1 MPLCK
6 TIEEMK
12 SKFGKLNVN
21 ASIESFASYLA
32 DAEEKY
38 ILPLIG
44 QDMYDELVAWYDV
57 VGTPA
62 ENVPLQKL
70 HAQVLRALVYYALL
84 ESAPTMMLDFGDGG
98 IMEGAPD
105 GQSSARQ
112 WTVKGAVEY
121 FSINADTFAE
131 SVLQFLEKN
140 KADYETWDDSDSRKA
155 ARALFI
161 PNGRAWKDAGAD
173 IDQPHRFFLRCYQS
187 VKRTQEINI
196 LDIIGQELMDEL
208 VEQMKDGNV
217 TGENETLISKILPV
231 VAYYALADAIPTVAF
246 SISSSGI
253 RLLNE
258 NDGIN
263 VKQSVSDDLVA
274 TQTQRNINLGKRYEA
289 ILCNFLNDNATDYPL
304 WPVPETSTAAGARK
318 TLIDNYGKK
327 SFQL

>member
-6 TIEEMK
+6 SIVEMK
-12 SKFGKLNVN
+12 SKFGRLNAN
-21 ASIESFASYLA
+21 ASIASFESYLS

-44 QDMYDELVAWYDV
+44 QEMYDALVEWYDV
-57 VGTPA
+57 ETPA
-62 ENVPLQKL
+62 ENEPLEKL
-70 HAQVLRALVYYALL
+70 HNQVLRALVYYALL

-112 WTVKGAVEY
+112 WTVKAAVDY
-121 FSINADTFAE
+121 FSLNADTFAE

-140 KADYETWDDSDSRKA
+140 KTDYPTWNNSESRKA
-155 ARALFI
+155 ARTLFL
-161 PNGRAWKDAGAD
+161 PNGKAWKEAGAD
-173 IDQPHRFFLRCYQS
+173 LDQPHRFFLRCYNS

-196 LDIIGQELMDEL
+196 LDIIGQDLMDEL
-208 VEQMKDGNV
+208 IEQLKDGTVSELNQK
-217 TGENETLISKILPV
+217 LIDKILPV

-253 RLLNE
+253 RLLNQ
-258 NDGIN
+258 NDGLDS
-263 VKQSVSDDLVA
+263 KLAVSDDLIA
-274 TQTQRNINLGKRYEA
+274 AQTQRNINLGKRYES

-304 WPVPETSTAAGARK
+304 WPVPVTSTGPGARK
-318 TLIDNYGKK
+318 TLIDNIGKK